1 MAIKHEY
8 TAPGDYVVTLRVTD
22 SENNVG
28 VTTKK
33 AKVVAPVA
41 PVPII
46 RKSASTG
53 VAPIEMEFDG
63 ADTHTIPGIA
73 DGPAGI
79 VSWEWNFGDGATG
92 AETADTG
99 LTRVDVNY
107 PVGPPGATGA
117 KGADSTIPGPT
128 GPAGDTGPRGV
139 DGTATETGA
148 TGPMGDTGPRGFV
161 GDIGPTGDTG
171 YTGWTGPQ
179 GIGDTGAASDV
190 TGPTGY
196 TGYTGGA
203 GTPGSDGATGYTG
216 YTGPAGSS
224 GTDPWT
230 IVKLGADFG
239 TTGTSNIAVTGLKF
253 TPAINKTYYVLG
265 TLLLRTATATVGAR
279 PGIAWPSN
287 LTDGTARVE
296 ASNALTTSALRS
308 WGAKTTQNAAST
320 GLATTAD
327 SHYGGIEALIITS
340 GTTSGDFQITLAS
353 ETAGTNVQMKSGSFI
368 MYREL

>member
-1 MAIKHEY
+1 
-8 TAPGDYVVTLRVTD
+8 
-22 SENNVG
+22 
-28 VTTKK
+28 
-33 AKVVAPVA
+33 
-41 PVPII
+41 
-46 RKSASTG
+46 
-53 VAPIEMEFDG
+53 
-63 ADTHTIPGIA
+63 
-73 DGPAGI
+73 
-79 VSWEWNFGDGATG
+79 
-92 AETADTG
+92 
-99 LTRVDVNY
+99 
-107 PVGPPGATGA
+107 
-117 KGADSTIPGPT
+117 
-128 GPAGDTGPRGV
+128 
-139 DGTATETGA
+139 
-148 TGPMGDTGPRGFV
+148 MGDTGPRGFV

-353 ETAGTNVQMKSGSFI
+353 ETAGTNVQIKSGSFI